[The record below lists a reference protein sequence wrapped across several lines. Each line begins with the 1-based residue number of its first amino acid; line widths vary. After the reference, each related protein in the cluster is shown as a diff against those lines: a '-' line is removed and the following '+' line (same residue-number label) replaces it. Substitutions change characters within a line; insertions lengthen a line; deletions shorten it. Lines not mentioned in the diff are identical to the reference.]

1 MMQRWQPHAYQDRAV
16 KFLIQHPE
24 AALLM
29 DPGLGK
35 TACTMKAFQAL
46 RQAKV
51 VRKMLVVA
59 PLRVAQLVWSLD
71 GELGKWADFRDL
83 TYTLLH
89 GPKKAEALQQDVDIY
104 VINYDGLR
112 WLVESGGLKSLIT
125 RGVDLVI
132 FDELSR
138 LKHTRTE
145 RFRLLRPVLGRF
157 KRRWGLTGSPA
168 SNGLMDLFGQVYAL
182 DLGRAL
188 GQYITHYRSKYFDPT
203 GFGGYTWT
211 IKPGSDK
218 QIFKAIKGMALAMR
232 AEDHLDLPE
241 LVERDVLVDLPP
253 KALKLYQSMEQE
265 LIAQLEAG
273 DVTAANAGVAL
284 HKCRQLASGGIYR
297 ETPCTCQQVPCS
309 CDGAKRVS
317 EAVHDAKTDALTEL
331 VDELQ
336 GSPLLIAYE
345 FHHDLERIR
354 KALGNVPA
362 INGQTKQAETLE
374 LVGAW
379 NRGELPVLAGHPQAM
394 GHGLNLQQ
402 AGHHVCWYSLTW
414 DYELYDQ
421 LVRRVYRQGQAS
433 RVVVHRILARQTVD
447 LDVAAA
453 LRQKGSCQA
462 GLFDALRARSKK
474 RS

>member
-1 MMQRWQPHAYQDRAV
+1 
-16 KFLIQHPE
+16 
-24 AALLM
+24 
-29 DPGLGK
+29 
-35 TACTMKAFQAL
+35 
-46 RQAKV
+46 
-51 VRKMLVVA
+51 
-59 PLRVAQLVWSLD
+59 
-71 GELGKWADFRDL
+71 
-83 TYTLLH
+83 
-89 GPKKAEALQQDVDIY
+89 
-104 VINYDGLR
+104 
-112 WLVESGGLKSLIT
+112 
-125 RGVDLVI
+125 
-132 FDELSR
+132 
-138 LKHTRTE
+138 
-145 RFRLLRPVLGRF
+145 
-157 KRRWGLTGSPA
+157 
-168 SNGLMDLFGQVYAL
+168 
-182 DLGRAL
+182 
-188 GQYITHYRSKYFDPT
+188 
-203 GFGGYTWT
+203 
-211 IKPGSDK
+211 
-218 QIFKAIKGMALAMR
+218 
-232 AEDHLDLPE
+232 
-241 LVERDVLVDLPP
+241 
-253 KALKLYQSMEQE
+253 
-265 LIAQLEAG
+265 
-273 DVTAANAGVAL
+273 
-284 HKCRQLASGGIYR
+284 
-297 ETPCTCQQVPCS
+297 
-309 CDGAKRVS
+309 VS